1 MIKHIIAAIATIL
14 ALWASYYMYSLD
26 KQVHK
31 LQTIHRIIK
40 SSEIK
45 VHLNKPVV
53 AKKEVQNSVD
63 NAAEAKKQLENKNK
77 ELDKKLQ
84 ALKNKAGNIAAFK
97 VSRLYKQ
104 NCSSCHGVN
113 GRGIIGP
120 NLVGKSKEFILKQL
134 HDFKT
139 GKRRNYVMYGL
150 LQKMDDATLDKLAT
164 EISTF
169 KEKWDKYNNQ

>member
-1 MIKHIIAAIATIL
+1 MIRHIIAAIATAL
-14 ALWASYYMYSLD
+14 ALWAAYYMYTLD
-26 KQVHK
+26 RDVHK

-40 SSEIK
+40 ASQIR
-45 VHLNKPVV
+45 VQLQKPTIVKEEV
-53 AKKEVQNSVD
+53 AAD
-63 NAAEAKKQLENKNK
+63 NQAAAKKQLDSKNK
-77 ELDKKLQ
+77 ELDNKLQ
-84 ALKNKAGNIAAFK
+84 ALRNKAGNSAAFK
-97 VSRLYKQ
+97 VSQLYKQ

-150 LQKMDDATLDKLAT
+150 LQKLDEDKLNQLAT
-164 EISTF
+164 EIASF